1 MGNLVATRKWSRRKW
16 GTVKRTKTFQNLIHR
31 CWKSKGKKSRKKRE
45 HWEES
50 MRDEKWILG
59 KQRKAFMELKHRPKL
74 AKIDP
79 HSNPEYRK
87 VGLTK
92 TLEKRYEQKKWTWKK
107 KRKFENLVNKRKIT

>member
-1 MGNLVATRKWSRRKW
+1 
-16 GTVKRTKTFQNLIHR
+16 
-31 CWKSKGKKSRKKRE
+31 
-45 HWEES
+45 

-92 TLEKRYEQKKWTWKK
+92 TLEKRYEQKK
-107 KRKFENLVNKRKIT
+107 